1 MGEYA
6 EGNLSMSRPA
16 IGRRRCRGGALH
28 RRPRTVSAARAD
40 WDSEP
45 LETRGAEVLAGAQ
58 RVPLQGVSWRRIAF
72 RTLALLVV
80 ALGFSLAS
88 SASRGRREDSSRLAS
103 MLPVVPPLEHFM
115 TWDSF
120 SEAEQTRAELEAL
133 CLHFIA
139 DTRVRYIKARAD
151 NGAESSPSD
160 TEAHYRGL
168 AQAIER
174 IQRGIQEFQGTEQ
187 VYLLEAE
194 LFRMYRRAGRDAE
207 YVDRFLGMVYALPTH
222 EIVES
227 HATQAL
233 EAAARVGRLEEVR
246 SALAH
251 REEIPKRYWPAPD
264 ANAHGILTSRSNSGP
279 RIPLLPS
286 AARPGS
292 ASVP

>member
-1 MGEYA
+1 
-6 EGNLSMSRPA
+6 
-16 IGRRRCRGGALH
+16 
-28 RRPRTVSAARAD
+28 
-40 WDSEP
+40 
-45 LETRGAEVLAGAQ
+45 
-58 RVPLQGVSWRRIAF
+58 
-72 RTLALLVV
+72 
-80 ALGFSLAS
+80 
-88 SASRGRREDSSRLAS
+88 
-103 MLPVVPPLEHFM
+103 M

-139 DTRVRYIKARAD
+139 DTRVRYIKARAE
-151 NGAESSPSD
+151 NGAEATPTDSES
-160 TEAHYRGL
+160 HYRGI

-194 LFRMYRRAGRDAE
+194 LFRMYRRAGRDTE

-227 HATQAL
+227 HAAQAL
-233 EAAARVGRLEEVR
+233 EAAARIGRVEEVR

-251 REEIPKRYWPAPD
+251 REEIPKRYWPVPESD
-264 ANAHGILTSRSNSGP
+264 THESPTKRPNAGP

-286 AARPGS
+286 APRPAS
-292 ASVP
+292 ASDR

>member
-1 MGEYA
+1 MGEFA

-28 RRPRTVSAARAD
+28 RRPRTESKARVVWDAD
-40 WDSEP
+40 PREP
-45 LETRGAEVLAGAQ
+45 RIEEALPEAQ
-58 RVPLQGVSWRRIAF
+58 RVPIHGATWRRIAF
-72 RTLALLVV
+72 RALALAVV

-88 SASRGRREDSSRLAS
+88 SASRGRREESSRLVS

-151 NGAESSPSD
+151 NGTESTASE

-207 YVDRFLGMVYALPTH
+207 YVDRFLGMAYALPTH

-227 HATQAL
+227 HAAQAL
-233 EAAARVGRLEEVR
+233 EAAARVGRVEDVR
-246 SALAH
+246 RALAH
-251 REEIPKRYWPAPD
+251 RDEIPKRFWPVP
-264 ANAHGILTSRSNSGP
+264 NSEARGTPKDRPTTGP
-279 RIPLLPS
+279 RIPLLPTVS
-286 AARPGS
+286 RPPV
-292 ASVP
+292 APEP